1 MAMASMRSSTRLPPH
16 PSRMPAQIALKLPL
30 PHRPPNV
37 CVDCWEG
44 PFANQFGLLGS
55 GYSYLVSRDDL
66 ENRAN
71 LEGCIWCQIVLA
83 ALQDSVPGAFR
94 VEDDLLTLP
103 TAAGKYTLFLHKPS
117 FMSMMFYMTF
127 ASQTS
132 HLQHKHRFVCWAA
145 QGDPAADFLLHDDY
159 LLDVGSQRSLD
170 LAKQCMDRCK
180 HEHELCCH
188 ISAHPYP
195 MSIPARLV
203 DCADPRSPLLVQTA
217 GRAGIE
223 AYVALSYVWG
233 VQTPSYRTTTE
244 NLPGRI
250 NGAPLTGLPRTVQDA
265 IRVTHALGFRYLWVD
280 GLCIVQ
286 DSPEDSYLEIKHM
299 HRIYRY
305 AALTIIA
312 ASASSVDEGFLQ
324 ERTEPPTLV
333 PMHTLPF
340 ICPGRPDNLA
350 STALTGTR
358 QLGIIHVKQKSRF
371 VEDAPAPEPVDY
383 RAWCSQELLM
393 SPRSLIFTHT
403 GLLFRCRT
411 TSVNVCGAV
420 HDNLFDPRPLHHELF
435 QPNPSTDPGPEL
447 RTFLWRAWWQT
458 VHSYGRRST
467 SCPNDR
473 LAVCGGVA
481 EEFGRVLH
489 TNYLAGL
496 WRDSLPRDLLW
507 YKDRRTVRLPRP
519 AYRAPSWSWAALD
532 GQIGLPHPIWS
543 LPEEGG
549 DEFAKVVACSVR
561 LEKEALPFGQVTGG
575 SLVLC
580 VPLIRC
586 AWGDVDED
594 GERRVLLQTAE
605 QAKEGKHGSS
615 DEDCTIGDHELCG
628 WGLIDSEADAT
639 VTPLWAAPILR
650 DEDGDP
656 HFLILALATPEQAA
670 RGTESDAGRTVYQRV
685 GHFYTLQSVMEKLG
699 WGGGLP
705 HTSEIV
711 IV

>member
-1 MAMASMRSSTRLPPH
+1 
-16 PSRMPAQIALKLPL
+16 L

-55 GYSYLVSRDDL
+55 GYSNLVSRDDL

-94 VEDDLLTLP
+94 VQLHLISSNLPPSTYTPLCLLGCPRYAT
-103 TAAGKYTLFLHKPS
+103 Y
-117 FMSMMFYMTF
+117 
-127 ASQTS
+127 ASPECRISDQFR
-132 HLQHKHRFVCWAA
+132 L
-145 QGDPAADFLLHDDY
+145 GDPAADFLLHDDY

-250 NGAPLTGLPRTVQDA
+250 NGAPLTSLPRTVQDA

-286 DSPEDSYLEIKHM
+286 DSPEDQHREIKYM
-299 HRIYRY
+299 RQIYRY

-312 ASASSVDEGFLQ
+312 SSASSVDEGFLQ
-324 ERTEPPTLV
+324 ERTQPPTLV
-333 PMHTLPF
+333 PTHTLPF
-340 ICPGRPDNLA
+340 ICPGRPDDLA
-350 STALTGTR
+350 SPVLTGTR
-358 QLGIIHVKQKSRF
+358 QLGIIHVEQKSRRP
-371 VEDAPAPEPVDY
+371 EDAPAPEPVDL
-383 RAWCSQELLM
+383 RAWCLQELLM

-403 GLLFRCRT
+403 GLLFRCQT

-420 HDNLFDPRPLHHELF
+420 RDGFFDPHPLPHELF
-435 QPNPSTDPGPEL
+435 QPNTSIVPRPEL
-447 RTFLWRAWWQT
+447 RWSVWRAWWQT
-458 VHSYGRRST
+458 VHSYSGRST
-467 SCPNDR
+467 SYPTDR
-473 LAVCGGVA
+473 LVACGGVA

-489 TNYLAGL
+489 MDYLAGL
-496 WRDSLPRDLLW
+496 WRDTLLRDLLW
-507 YKDRRTVRLPRP
+507 VKNPQTVQRPRP

-532 GQIGLPHPIWS
+532 GLIVLPNTICNAPWD
-543 LPEEGG
+543 GV
-549 DEFAKVVACSVR
+549 DEIAEIVACSVR
-561 LEKEALPFGQVTGG
+561 LEDEALPFGQVTGG
-575 SLVLC
+575 SLVLR

-586 AWGDVDED
+586 
-594 GERRVLLQTAE
+594 
-605 QAKEGKHGSS
+605 
-615 DEDCTIGDHELCG
+615 
-628 WGLIDSEADAT
+628 
-639 VTPLWAAPILR
+639 
-650 DEDGDP
+650 
-656 HFLILALATPEQAA
+656 
-670 RGTESDAGRTVYQRV
+670 
-685 GHFYTLQSVMEKLG
+685 
-699 WGGGLP
+699 
-705 HTSEIV
+705 
-711 IV
+711 